1 MFFLTLRRFLP
12 TVLFTAL
19 ALTLSG
25 CIPGLVAPI
34 VQAPSFSI
42 AGELQVLSFEPPLIG
57 RGQVVMRLPMQV
69 YNPNAFELSVTR
81 LDFDLLV
88 NSRLAITS
96 STTQGLTLASQGNA
110 PFVLDITIPLQSGS
124 QLIADIAALTQGQTT
139 TYQLDGSVTANV
151 LNAIQVFAKTTLV
164 SSRVN

>member
-1 MFFLTLRRFLP
+1 MVRVSFIRRFPPAILF
-12 TVLFTAL
+12 TVLVI
-19 ALTLSG
+19 TLSG
-25 CIPGLVAPI
+25 CIPGFAPV

-42 AGELQVLSFEPPLIG
+42 SGELQVISFEPPLIG

-96 STTQGLTLASQGNA
+96 STTQGLTLASQGSA
-110 PFVLDITIPLQSGS
+110 PFVLDITIPLQSGI
-124 QLIADIAALTQGQTT
+124 QLIADIAALTQGQAT

-164 SSRVN
+164 SGRVN

>member
-110 PFVLDITIPLQSGS
+110 PFVLDITIPLQSGI

-164 SSRVN
+164 SGRVN

>member
-1 MFFLTLRRFLP
+1 MFFLNPRRFLP
-12 TVLFTAL
+12 LALFTLLTL
-19 ALTLSG
+19 ALSG
-25 CIPGLVAPI
+25 CVPGLVAPV
-34 VQAPSFSI
+34 VQPPTFSI

-57 RGQVVMRLPMQV
+57 RGQVVMRLPMNV
-69 YNPNAFELSVTR
+69 YNPNAFELGVTR

-96 STTQGLTLASQGNA
+96 STTQGLTLVSQGSA
-110 PFVLDITIPLQSGS
+110 PFVLDITIPLQSGI
-124 QLIADIAALTQGQTT
+124 QLIADIAALTQGQAT

-164 SSRVN
+164 SGRVN

>member
-1 MFFLTLRRFLP
+1 MRRLVPGFI
-12 TVLFTAL
+12 FIIL
-19 ALTLSG
+19 AVVLSG
-25 CIPGLVAPI
+25 CIPGFAPV

-42 AGELQVLSFEPPLIG
+42 SGELQVISFEPPLIG

-96 STTQGLTLASQGNA
+96 STTQGLTLASQGSA
-110 PFVLDITIPLQSGS
+110 PFVLDITVPLQSGI
-124 QLIADIAALTQGQTT
+124 QLIADIAALTQGQAT

-164 SSRVN
+164 SGRVN

>member
-1 MFFLTLRRFLP
+1 MFLIRRYSL
-12 TVLFTAL
+12 TVLFTVL
-19 ALTLSG
+19 VITLSG
-25 CIPGLVAPI
+25 CIPGFAPV

-96 STTQGLTLASQGNA
+96 STTQGLTLASQGSA
-110 PFVLDITIPLQSGS
+110 PFVLDITVPLTSGL
-124 QLIADIAALTQGQTT
+124 QLITDIAALTQGQTT

-164 SSRVN
+164 SGRVN